1 MISSFFEKTKP
12 ITHIVLAISLFLF
25 YFSSVIFETNPQEIS
40 KVFGMELVAF
50 IVLLISLLTIGQMV
64 RAEKVT
70 ELNSYA
76 MFFFVVLIIV
86 FSEELANK
94 NVIFTNL
101 FLLLAIWR
109 LFAFRSLKNVKHKIF
124 DASLLIATAS
134 LLYDWALIFILL
146 VFYVI
151 GIYDRK
157 SFKNWLVPFLGLGTV
172 FILSFTYLNWTGSLE
187 FFKDHY
193 RFTLG
198 IFGSSSFFQALNVK
212 ALIYFILIFV
222 VAFTVFIRLR
232 SLGGGKLLMLRT
244 LLIVFVFGV
253 ITALLTP
260 VNESPML
267 ITFFPAAVFLGNYV
281 EGIKKAKLLEVL
293 LAISIVLP
301 VLLFVLEINS

>member
-25 YFSSVIFETNPQEIS
+25 YFSSVFFETNHQEIS
-40 KVFGMELVAF
+40 RVFGVELIAF
-50 IVLLISLLTIGQMV
+50 VVLLISLLSIGQMV

-109 LFAFRSLKNVKHKIF
+109 LFAVRSLKNVKHKIF

-134 LLYDWALIFILL
+134 LFYDWALIFILL
-146 VFYVI
+146 VFYVV

-157 SFKNWLVPFLGLGTV
+157 TFKNWLVPFLGLGTV
-172 FILSFTYLNWTGSLE
+172 FILSFTYLKWTGSLE
-187 FFKDHY
+187 FFKEHY

-212 ALIYFILIFV
+212 ALIYFILIFI
-222 VAFTVFIRLR
+222 VAFSVFIRLR

-267 ITFFPAAVFLGNYV
+267 ITFFPAAVFLGNYG
-281 EGIKKAKLLEVL
+281 EGIKKVKLLEAL
-293 LAISIVLP
+293 LALSIVLP
-301 VLLFVLEINS
+301 ILLFVLEINS